1 MRDVGASAPLYP
13 ADLGFSIGFGVG
25 KSLNLSYG
33 KFEVNHV
40 SYDY

>member
-1 MRDVGASAPLYP
+1 MRDVGTSPAIYP

-25 KSLNLSYG
+25 KSLNLSFG